1 MTPPSAFGIAL
12 SRSFSPASAA
22 VLAAA
27 TIAAALGVLASA
39 KLLVKLAIAVVTASA
54 TVKEMVV
61 SPNLFPALSTIPPPS
76 VSV

>member
-27 TIAAALGVLASA
+27 TIAANHGGLVSRGLTWFVGV
-39 KLLVKLAIAVVTASA
+39 
-54 TVKEMVV
+54 
-61 SPNLFPALSTIPPPS
+61 
-76 VSV
+76 